1 MENLRIQSMILV
13 LLGIF
18 MVAISITCFIAP
30 NNMLAGGVTG
40 IALITH
46 YVTTLS
52 VAPLIVLL
60 NIPIFIV
67 GIKYTNR
74 KFMIKTL
81 IGMIL
86 LSLTIW
92 LTEPLVNYI
101 NIDDLLSNAIV
112 AGILTGV
119 GLGFVIRNGYSTG
132 GFDIVNIVV
141 KKRLGINIVATNLI
155 MNGVIV
161 VVGGLVNDFKLAVY
175 TVITLAISSVVLDKV
190 IVGFSQNNLVLI
202 VSQNSSQIA
211 NEIMTSIGRGVTFL
225 KGKGA
230 YTEKDRDIIYCI
242 VSNRQLIRLKDIV
255 NDIDGK
261 AFISIS
267 HTSEIHG
274 QGFEKPVI

>member
-1 MENLRIQSMILV
+1 MENLRIKSMMLV

-40 IALITH
+40 IALIIH
-46 YVTTLS
+46 YLTTLS

-67 GIKYTNR
+67 GIKYTN
-74 KFMIKTL
+74 KEFMIKTL

-92 LTEPLVNYI
+92 FTEPLIDYI
-101 NIDDLLSNAIV
+101 NMEDLLSNAIV

-132 GFDIVNIVV
+132 GFDIVNIVA
-141 KKRLGINIVATNLI
+141 KKRLGINIAATNLI
-155 MNGVIV
+155 TNGVIV
-161 VVGGLVNDFKLAVY
+161 VVGGMVNDFKLAVY
-175 TVITLAISSVVLDKV
+175 TVITLAISSIVLDKV

-202 VSQNSSQIA
+202 VSQNSIEIA

-255 NDIDGK
+255 NDIDEK

>member
-1 MENLRIQSMILV
+1 
-13 LLGIF
+13 

-30 NNMLAGGVTG
+30 NNLLAGGVTG
-40 IALITH
+40 IALIIH
-46 YVTTLS
+46 YLTTLS
-52 VAPLIVLL
+52 VAPLILLL

-67 GIKYTNR
+67 GVKYTN
-74 KFMIKTL
+74 KEFMTKTL

-101 NIDDLLSNAIV
+101 NIYDLLANAIV

-132 GFDIVNIVV
+132 GFDIINIVA
-141 KKRLGINIVATNLI
+141 KKRLGINIAATNLI
-155 MNGVIV
+155 TNGVIII
-161 VVGGLVNDFKLAVY
+161 VGGMVNDFKLAVY
-175 TVITLAISSVVLDKV
+175 TVITLAISSIVLDKV

-202 VSQNSSQIA
+202 VSQNSSEIA
-211 NEIMTSIGRGVTFL
+211 NEIMTNIGRGVTFL

-230 YTEKDRDIIYCI
+230 YTKKDRNIIYCI

-255 NDIDGK
+255 NDIDEK